1 MGRELVIVTQKVLV
15 LVGQELVMWLLVEV
29 QWERLV

>member
-1 MGRELVIVTQKVLV
+1 MGRELVMVTQKVLV

>member
-1 MGRELVIVTQKVLV
+1 MGRELVMVTQKVLV
-15 LVGQELVMWLLVEV
+15 PVGQELVMWLLVEV

>member
-1 MGRELVIVTQKVLV
+1 MGQELVMVTQKVLV